1 MKSLCIDL
9 TDPAWWSVILSAI
22 STIAVIAIAYVQI
35 RLQKQQTKA
44 QEYKLYRELYD
55 LILNIDWLIG
65 NFLRTLYVKFCKY
78 KDVEDIKDELDE
90 MRGRFYKT
98 ERELMDK
105 MVDFQLKTP
114 NGSKNV
120 REYQNAIILMAN
132 ITSNIHRILQGGNG
146 FKLNRT
152 DLEKE
157 YRTHMIVSNELILK
171 SVIVSRIINQG
182 DAERVD
188 SFIDQFLEAKDKI
201 GELNY
206 AHKIS
211 EHC

>member
-1 MKSLCIDL
+1 
-9 TDPAWWSVILSAI
+9 
-22 STIAVIAIAYVQI
+22 
-35 RLQKQQTKA
+35 
-44 QEYKLYRELYD
+44 
-55 LILNIDWLIG
+55 
-65 NFLRTLYVKFCKY
+65 
-78 KDVEDIKDELDE
+78 
-90 MRGRFYKT
+90 
-98 ERELMDK
+98 
-105 MVDFQLKTP
+105 
-114 NGSKNV
+114 
-120 REYQNAIILMAN
+120 MAN